1 MSKLAPVIL
10 FCYNRLNHLQK
21 TIESLKKNKES
32 IDTDIYIYCD
42 GPRSNENRA
51 NLEEVRNYVR
61 KIEGF
66 KSIKYIFSDKNYGL
80 SRSVIKGI
88 TEVLTEFN
96 SVIVIEDDLVVSPYF
111 LKYMNEGLKVFE
123 NDENVASIHG
133 YCYPVN
139 ERLPDN
145 FFLRGADCWG
155 WATWSRAWKN
165 FEKDGIYL
173 LNELKNKNLIKQFNM
188 SGAYP
193 FTKMLED
200 NVKGKN
206 DSWAI
211 RWHASC
217 FLKNMLTL
225 YPGISLVNNIGM
237 DKSGTHSGLTNEF
250 DQNVAVSPIKIG
262 RIDVTENI
270 FAREIIANFLRDKTS
285 ILNKLKRL
293 INRIRIF

>member
-10 FCYNRLNHLQK
+10 FCYNRLIHLQK

-42 GPRSNENRA
+42 GPRINENRA
-51 NLEEVRNYVR
+51 NLEEVHNYVR

-250 DQNVAVSPIKIG
+250 DQNVAVSPINIG

>member
-10 FCYNRLNHLQK
+10 FCYNRLIHLQK

-32 IDTDIYIYCD
+32 IYTDIYIYCD

-80 SRSVIKGI
+80 SRSVIRGI

-139 ERLPDN
+139 EKLPDN

>member
-10 FCYNRLNHLQK
+10 FCYNRLTHLQK

-32 IDTDIYIYCD
+32 IGTDIYIYCD

-96 SVIVIEDDLVVSPYF
+96 SIIVIEDDLVVSPYF

-250 DQNVAVSPIKIG
+250 DQNVAVSPIEIG

-285 ILNKLKRL
+285 VLNKLKRL